1 MCPFCVVFT
10 TTHSRRSLGMCNART
25 RDDDPPV
32 GVLCLRQVTHVG
44 VMVDRHILSDCL
56 VKQKKAFQHRSLPPT
71 LRQVIHAWGWV
82 RGVEGQL

>member
-1 MCPFCVVFT
+1 MPFLCGLHHHPLPSIPWDV
-10 TTHSRRSLGMCNART
+10 HART

-32 GVLCLRQVTHVG
+32 GVRCLRQVTHVG

-71 LRQVIHAWGWV
+71 LRQVIHAWGGV